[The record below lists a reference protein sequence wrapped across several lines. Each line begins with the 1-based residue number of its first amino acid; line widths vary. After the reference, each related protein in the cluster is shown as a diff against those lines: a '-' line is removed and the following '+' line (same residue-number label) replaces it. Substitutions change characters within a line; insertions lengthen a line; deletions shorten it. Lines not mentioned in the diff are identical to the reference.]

1 MKKIYIV
8 LTHTGTTLSKIIKTY
23 TKDEFSH
30 VSIALDNKLQE
41 MYSFGRLHPY
51 NPLFV
56 HEYIDK
62 GTYKRFYKT
71 MARVYSYEVTEEQ
84 YEKLK
89 NNIKQIEANKE
100 DYKFNIVGLVAVGF
114 HKKIGKEKSFYC
126 AEFVKYVIE
135 KANIDMNLPTI
146 IKPEDWS
153 FGLSDDILEAHAEKW
168 AETNEVL
175 REECP
180 KYGIEFIDTSENRK
194 EILNQILL
202 ELSKDKGEES
212 E

>member
-8 LTHTGTTLSKIIKTY
+8 LTHTGTTLSKIIKSY

-30 VSIALDNKLQE
+30 VSIALDSQLQE

-51 NPLFV
+51 NPFWGGFV

-62 GTYKRFYKT
+62 GTYKRFYRT
-71 MARVYSYEVTEEQ
+71 TTRVYSYEVAEEQ

-100 DYKFNIVGLVAVGF
+100 DYEFNIAGLVALGF

-135 KANIDMNLPTI
+135 KANINMNLPTV
-146 IKPEDWS
+146 IKPED
-153 FGLSDDILEAHAEKW
+153 FKNVEGLQEIYNGLLRKYNETKLDVAKIL
-168 AETNEVL
+168 
-175 REECP
+175 
-180 KYGIEFIDTSENRK
+180 IENLSTYTKK
-194 EILNQILL
+194 E
-202 ELSKDKGEES
+202 GVA
-212 E
+212 

>member
-51 NPLFV
+51 NPFWGGFV

-146 IKPEDWS
+146 IKPED
-153 FGLSDDILEAHAEKW
+153 FKNVNGLQEIYSGFFRKYNYSELDVTRILIENLSRYTKKE
-168 AETNEVL
+168 
-175 REECP
+175 
-180 KYGIEFIDTSENRK
+180 GIA
-194 EILNQILL
+194 
-202 ELSKDKGEES
+202 
-212 E
+212 

>member
-8 LTHTGTTLSKIIKTY
+8 LTHTGTTLSKIIKSY

-30 VSIALDNKLQE
+30 VSIALDSQLQE

-51 NPLFV
+51 NPFWGGFV

-62 GTYKRFYKT
+62 GTYKRFYRT
-71 MARVYSYEVTEEQ
+71 TTRVYSYEVTEEQ

-100 DYKFNIVGLVAVGF
+100 DYEFNIAGLVAVGF

-135 KANIDMNLPTI
+135 KANINMNLPTV
-146 IKPEDWS
+146 IKPED
-153 FGLSDDILEAHAEKW
+153 FKNVEGLQEIYNGLLRKYNETKLDVAKILIENLSTYTKKE
-168 AETNEVL
+168 
-175 REECP
+175 
-180 KYGIEFIDTSENRK
+180 GIA
-194 EILNQILL
+194 
-202 ELSKDKGEES
+202 
-212 E
+212 